1 MTIRTEAS
9 DGIFTITIDR
19 PEARNALSLAMGRDL
34 CAAWEEFRDN
44 RSHRVAILTGAGRE
58 SFCAGADLKE
68 VGAYYRSMTA
78 AERRERG
85 EREPGLGGITRN
97 LDPGKPIVAAI
108 NGYCLAGGLEI
119 ALACDIRIAVA
130 HAKFG
135 LPEVRWGLIPG
146 AGGTQRLPRAIPT
159 AIAMEMILSGQP
171 IDAQRALAV
180 GLINRVV
187 TTEKLLDDARALA
200 AQIAGNAPLA
210 VRAARAAARNGLH
223 LPPEDGLRIE
233 QLYAEV
239 PRQSEDVQEGLR
251 AFAEKRQ
258 PHYHGR

>member
-1 MTIRTEAS
+1 MTIRTEAA
-9 DGIFTITIDR
+9 DGIFTIVIDR

-34 CAAWEEFRDN
+34 TAAWVEFRDN
-44 RSHRVAILTGAGRE
+44 AEHRVAILTGAGSE

-68 VGAYYRSMTA
+68 VSAYYRSMTPS
-78 AERRERG
+78 ERRERG

-97 LDPGKPIVAAI
+97 LDPGKPIIAAI

-119 ALACDIRIAVA
+119 ALACDIRIAVPR
-130 HAKFG
+130 AKFG

-146 AGGTQRLPRAIPT
+146 AGGTQRLPRAIPL
-159 AIAMEMILSGQP
+159 AIAMEMLLSGQS
-171 IDAQRALAV
+171 IDAERALAV

-187 TTEKLLDDARALA
+187 PADALLDEARALA
-200 AQIAGNAPLA
+200 RQIAQNGPLA

-223 LPPEDGLRIE
+223 LPLDEGLRLE
-233 QLYAEV
+233 QFYAET

-258 PHYHGR
+258 PRYRGK